1 MKKNSLFVVFTLVV
15 LLALVGTGCPLV
27 SDLGEGSLLI
37 QFPAARGGQPS
48 IVWDTDLDMDM
59 VSYTISGSGPLE
71 ETFIEEDFTE
81 ESFTKDG
88 LAVGEW
94 DIVIDGYNVGGDCV
108 GTVTLQTT
116 ILKSQTSTVNADLA
130 PLTGEGTLEVS
141 VSWTDSESKMANPH
155 VFVTLRDENG
165 DDIDVIS
172 TPVELTVDGQTA
184 STTIP
189 SLPTGWYEVTL
200 ELQEEVPAVPDVS
213 RMARMIPN
221 PPPQESTFE
230 TVWGG
235 IYTARIV
242 KEQTTSGSVT
252 VTEDLINFGV
262 GNIDIS
268 IGEDMQHPLAVS
280 FTYSPTTVMQGEA
293 VTLTS
298 TGLHSDSA
306 NYRWYMNGTKVGTGT
321 PLEYTFTEAGAC
333 MVSLLVLD
341 GGALSGHAELVDVA
355 PSLYDIYVAGQ
366 TYDATA
372 DEYLACYWKN
382 GIKTVLGEEESDTAA
397 IAVIGADVYV
407 AGDEYDA
414 TADKYFACYWK
425 NGEKTVLGVTDSDAY
440 AIAVIGADVY
450 VAGYEYD
457 ATADDNFACYW
468 KNGDKTVLGVADSE
482 AYAFT
487 VNGADVYVA
496 GYEYDATADDYLACY
511 WKNGEKTVLG
521 SADSKANAIAV
532 IGADV
537 YVAGNELNSSYV
549 YEACYWKNG
558 NQTVL
563 GSNKSSGNALAVIG
577 ENVYVAGYERNSSSV
592 NEACY
597 WKDGIKTV
605 LGSTTSYAK
614 AIAVIGEDVFVA
626 GMEVYDSLN
635 NYAASYWK
643 NGVMRV
649 LGLTDSYG
657 NAMAIIVKD

>member
-1 MKKNSLFVVFTLVV
+1 MKKNSLFVVFALVV

-37 QFPAARGGQPS
+37 QFPSARGGLPS

-94 DIVIDGYNVGGDCV
+94 EIVIDGYNVGGDCV

-165 DDIDVIS
+165 DDIAVIS
-172 TPVELTVDGQTA
+172 TPVELTVNGQTA

-280 FTYSPTTVMQGEA
+280 FTYSPTTVMSGEA
-293 VTLTS
+293 VSLAS
-298 TGLHSDSA
+298 TGVHSDSA
-306 NYRWYMNGTKVGTGT
+306 QYRWYVNGTKVGTGT

-341 GGALSGHAELVDVA
+341 GGALSGHAEPVDVA
-355 PSLYDIYVAGQ
+355 PSLYDIYVAGNF
-366 TYDATA
+366 YNEDSG
-372 DEYLACYWKN
+372 DYLACYWKN
-382 GIKTVLGEEESDTAA
+382 GIKTVLGVEDSDATAIAVIGTDVYVAGYEYDATAEESFACYWKNGDKTVLGVEDSEAYA
-397 IAVIGADVYV
+397 IAVIGADVYA
-407 AGDEYDA
+407 AGYEYDA
-414 TADKYFACYWK
+414 NADEYLACYWK
-425 NGEKTVLGVTDSDAY
+425 NGSMTVLGSVDSGANAIAVIGSDVYVAGYEDNIACYWKNGVKTVLGSAISEAY

-450 VAGYEYD
+450 VAGSERNSSSV
-457 ATADDNFACYW
+457 TMACYW
-468 KNGDKTVLGVADSE
+468 KNGI
-482 AYAFT
+482 
-487 VNGADVYVA
+487 
-496 GYEYDATADDYLACY
+496 
-511 WKNGEKTVLG
+511 KTVLG
-521 SADSKANAIAV
+521 STS
-532 IGADV
+532 
-537 YVAGNELNSSYV
+537 
-549 YEACYWKNG
+549 
-558 NQTVL
+558 
-563 GSNKSSGNALAVIG
+563 SSGKAIAVIG
-577 ENVYVAGYERNSSSV
+577 ENVYVAGNEKNSSLV
-592 NEACY
+592 TEACY

-626 GMEVYDSLN
+626 GMEEYDDLN

-657 NAMAIIVKD
+657 NAIAIIVKD